1 MQGRDGRRAI
11 PGGRGPLS
19 PPLRVVLL
27 ACAALLAPVLAAP
40 SAAPTPAPP
49 SAGTL
54 LPSPGWYRPVIV
66 DGFTFPVARANWL
79 SVVEFRD
86 DWHDP
91 RFRLV
96 NGQWQLI
103 GFHEGNDILAEKG
116 TPILSATQGVVEAVG
131 WTFYSGTRVGV
142 RGTDGKYYFYAHL
155 SQVGPGIV
163 VGARVEAAD
172 VLGLVGNTGYGPP
185 GREDEFPPHLHFGIE
200 GPGGWENPFPLV
212 RSLYR
217 RSVAETT
224 ELDRRLVDA
233 GLAGQRAAFDRIAAE
248 LFADLWDG

>member
-1 MQGRDGRRAI
+1 
-11 PGGRGPLS
+11 
-19 PPLRVVLL
+19 V
-27 ACAALLAPVLAAP
+27 LAPLPGAS
-40 SAAPTPAPP
+40 SATPTPAVPAP
-49 SAGTL
+49 KPL

-66 DGFTFPVARANWL
+66 DGFTFPVARSNWL
-79 SVVEFRD
+79 SVVEFRN

-116 TPILSATQGVVEAVG
+116 TPILSATEGRVEAVG

-155 SQVGPGIV
+155 SRVAPGIA
-163 VGARVEAAD
+163 VGAPVEAGD

-217 RSVAETT
+217 QSVAETT
-224 ELDRRLVDA
+224 QLDRRLVDA
-233 GLAGQRAAFDRIAAE
+233 GLAGQRMAFDGIAGD